1 MEKNGF
7 QTFKVPDSIKNKTEQ
22 FPRAKK
28 CPLLSLNINKERN
41 CQKNQNWDMET
52 QIEKKFKILQQ
63 IGYLEN

>member
-1 MEKNGF
+1 MKKISDF

-41 CQKNQNWDMET
+41 YAKNQN
-52 QIEKKFKILQQ
+52 
-63 IGYLEN
+63 